1 MSDETRQ
8 IDLTEYMNKAVSRRY
23 EIEGTLSH
31 IHGEHDKRVQLLS
44 EMVYSEVLKITEDN
58 KETAKIKEKIEKRA
72 KQRAKPETVHTF
84 PKDEDGNLLVPLGG
98 RHGYLYGALQVA
110 LLDLYK
116 DKLQDR
122 TWSGYGISTFI
133 KRAIFVLPEWITVGT
148 EFTNPPD
155 DPKRYMVQTK
165 GISGGMMNTYYDFVE
180 KTDFSIT
187 IEMTNEKI
195 PEDIFLSLLAHTQR
209 LGIGPKGR
217 GRMTFSK
224 VVRTK

>member
-1 MSDETRQ
+1 MIDETRQ
-8 IDLTEYMNKAVSRRY
+8 IDLTEYMDQAVSRRY
-23 EIEGTLSH
+23 EIEGTLAH
-31 IHGEHDKRVQLLS
+31 IHGEHDKRVQMLS
-44 EMVYSEVLKITEDN
+44 EIVYSEVLKITEDN
-58 KETAKIKEKIEKRA
+58 EETAKTKEKIEKRA
-72 KQRAKPETVHTF
+72 KQRAKPEPIHTF

-116 DKLQDR
+116 DKLQNR
-122 TWSGYGISTFI
+122 SWTGYGIGTFI
-133 KRAIFVLPEWITVGT
+133 KQAIFIEPEWIAVGT

-165 GISGGMMNTYYDFVE
+165 GISGGMMNTYYDTVE
-180 KTDFSIT
+180 KAEFKLS

-217 GRMTFSK
+217 GRISFSK